1 MNTRRVVTSAL
12 ASAVALG
19 LTGFAADTSAQERR
33 KEACY
38 GIAKKGQ
45 NDCTNLSGTHSC
57 AGQSKV
63 NFDPGEWKYVPLGT
77 CKKLKGLTA
86 DEVKSPNAP
95 NEPYAPYPPAKTG
108 S

>member
-1 MNTRRVVTSAL
+1 MNTRRVVSSAL
-12 ASAVALG
+12 ASAFALG
-19 LTGFAADTSAQERR
+19 LIGTAADASAQEKP

-45 NDCTNLSGTHSC
+45 NDCSNLSGSHSC

-63 NFDPGEWKYVPLGT
+63 DFDPGEWRYVPKGT
-77 CKKLKGLTA
+77 CKKLKGMTA
-86 DEVKSPNAP
+86 DEVKAP
-95 NEPYAPYPPAKTG
+95 APYGETPAKPG